1 MRRVV
6 TVVLIA
12 FAASMIIL
20 ALTRAPDAE
29 ASVAYSSPYSFD
41 QTYATS
47 LRMLRVDMG
56 FKILEKDK
64 DLGYILFE
72 YTSPESAKPVPG
84 SIELVETKSGVNVG
98 VQIPAM
104 PQYHERMLVDQLAK
118 KLGTEYGEPPKP
130 ADKDKDKS
138 KDKDADKDKDK
149 SKDKDKDGA
158 DKDKP
163 KDGDKDK
170 PKDGDDKKFVSGLLE

>member
-29 ASVAYSSPYSFD
+29 ASVAFSSPYSFD

-47 LRMLRVDMG
+47 LRMLRADMG

-64 DLGYILFE
+64 DLGYIMFE
-72 YTSPESAKPVPG
+72 YTSPESSKPVPG
-84 SIELVETKSGVNVG
+84 SMELIETKSGVNVG

-104 PQYHERMLVDQLAK
+104 PQYHERMMVDQLAK
-118 KLGTEYGEPPKP
+118 KLGSDYGEPPKP
-130 ADKDKDKS
+130 ADKDKS

-149 SKDKDKDGA
+149 SKDGA
-158 DKDKP
+158 EKDKP

-170 PKDGDDKKFVSGLLE
+170 PKDSDKSFVSGLFE